1 MEEKAMKQFA
11 ALLLTICMTALLTAC
26 GSADQGEAPTADSS
40 AEGPAEEV
48 VEEAEEEAEAASEAI
63 PNTVNSLE
71 DLPGKTIGVQL
82 GTTGDIY
89 ASDYEAEGSTIERYN
104 KGADAVQALKQ
115 GKIDCVIIDAQPA
128 QAFVEKNDDLTILE
142 EDFAIEDYAICISKD
157 KTDLKEAMN
166 GALNELKEDGTLDQ
180 IVANYIGDDTKGTCP
195 YESPADV
202 DYSNGKLVMAT
213 NAAFEPYEFYE
224 GEEVVGI
231 DADIAKAI
239 CDKLGYEL
247 QIDDMEFDAIIS
259 AVQSGKADFGAA
271 GMTVTE
277 DRLTSIDFTDSYAT
291 STQVVIVRK

>member
-1 MEEKAMKQFA
+1 MKKLV
-11 ALLLTICMTALLTAC
+11 ALLMAICVTASLAAC
-26 GSADQGEAPTADSS
+26 GSSEEAAATTEAPA
-40 AEGPAEEV
+40 
-48 VEEAEEEAEAASEAI
+48 AEAATEAI

-71 DLPGKTIGVQL
+71 DLSGKKIGVQL

-104 KGADAVQALKQ
+104 KAADAVQALKL
-115 GKIDCVIIDAQPA
+115 GKIDCVIIDGQPA
-128 QAFVEKNDDLTILE
+128 EAFVEKNDDLTILE
-142 EDFAIEDYAICISKD
+142 EDFAVEDYAICVSKD
-157 KTDLKEAMN
+157 NADLTAAMNEALKE
-166 GALNELKEDGTLDQ
+166 LKAEGVLDQ

-202 DYSNGKLVMAT
+202 DYSNGTLTMAT
-213 NAAFEPYEFYE
+213 NAAFEPYEYYE
-224 GEEVVGI
+224 GTEIVGI
-231 DADIAKAI
+231 DAEMAKAI

-247 QIDDMEFDAIIS
+247 KIEDMEFDAIIS

>member
-1 MEEKAMKQFA
+1 MKKLA
-11 ALLLTICMTALLTAC
+11 ALLMAVCMTAALTAC
-26 GSADQGEAPTADSS
+26 GAKEETADAAAQA
-40 AEGPAEEV
+40 AET
-48 VEEAEEEAEAASEAI
+48 EAVEAAGDAI

-71 DLPGKTIGVQL
+71 DLPGKKIGVQL

-104 KGADAVQALKQ
+104 KAADAVQALKL
-115 GKIDCVIIDAQPA
+115 GKIDCVIIDLQPA
-128 QAFVEKNDDLTILE
+128 MAFVEKNSDLTILE
-142 EDFAIEDYAICISKD
+142 EDFAVEDYAICVSKD
-157 KTDLKEAMN
+157 NAELTASINEALKE
-166 GALNELKEDGTLDQ
+166 LNNEGVLAQ

-195 YESPADV
+195 YESPADA
-202 DYSNGKLVMAT
+202 DHSKGTLTMAT
-213 NAAFEPYEFYE
+213 NAAFEPYEYYE
-224 GEEVVGI
+224 GTEIVGI
-231 DADIAKAI
+231 DAEMAKAI

-247 QIDDMEFDAIIS
+247 KIDDMEFDSIIS